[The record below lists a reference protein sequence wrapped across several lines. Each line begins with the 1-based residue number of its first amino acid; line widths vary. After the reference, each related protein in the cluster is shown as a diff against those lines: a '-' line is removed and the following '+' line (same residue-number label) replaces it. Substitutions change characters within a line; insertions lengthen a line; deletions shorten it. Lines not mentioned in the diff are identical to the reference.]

1 MLLIWIKFSSSV
13 DMKFPNIAGGRIGA
27 LLGVNTFS
35 CTYPIQVIEGN
46 DCRPHG
52 KQTRL
57 GRITAREYHQ
67 TITSTRLNKVRNRQ
81 TSGFVFQITRKSNE
95 SVEQPVDCLVQQ
107 FWKIEETGQKKTE
120 KEFYTE
126 SNLAAIRIL
135 ENTIHHTGE
144 RYENDLP
151 WKNETQLQNNY

>member
-1 MLLIWIKFSSSV
+1 
-13 DMKFPNIAGGRIGA
+13 MKFPNIAGGRIGA
-27 LLGVNTFS
+27 LLCVNTFS
-35 CTYPIQVIEGN
+35 YTYPILVIEGN

-52 KQTRL
+52 IQTRL
-57 GRITAREYHQ
+57 GRTIAGECHQ

-81 TSGFVFQITRKSNE
+81 TSGFVFHVIRKSNE
-95 SVEQPVDCLVQQ
+95 PVEQPLDCLVQQ
-107 FWKIEETGQKKTE
+107 FWKIEETEQKKTE

-126 SNLAAIRIL
+126 YYLAAIRIL
-135 ENTIHHTGE
+135 ENTIHRTGE